1 MSFPTWLGSWKSL
14 VTARNGSRPASRPCL
29 EALEDRW
36 LPSAAPWPLA
46 DVVPPATAVV
56 RATQQQVSFQ
66 ERLTLVSVSQAGAAT
81 YVGTATYFGHVR
93 AVLYP
98 GNMFTQYAANGDTA
112 SGRVTPAS
120 ATTGAITI
128 TGGSRRLPGATGT
141 SPYVLTSTYLVS
153 TDPSTGVTS
162 LEITGTTSFSP
173 AGQPAHDLAAR
184 SAYSGVVPF
193 RVTGGGNAP
202 SGLPVFP
209 GGTAAHDATGTA
221 TQLGK
226 YTGEGL
232 FTLLGFT
239 SATTGTFRGNFVFV
253 AANGD
258 RLAFNYGASTPGTF
272 TVMPASDGKA
282 VAQFVAEFTPDPA
295 LSTGRFANVT
305 GGSFIMVATTEPF
318 VLQPD
323 TLGYTVPFHYTWQGQ
338 GWLEF
343 ANGR

>member
-1 MSFPTWLGSWKSL
+1 VEP
-14 VTARNGSRPASRPCL
+14 
-29 EALEDRW
+29 LEDRW
-36 LPSAAPWPLA
+36 LPSAARWPLA
-46 DVVPPATAVV
+46 DVVPPRTAHAPLADVV
-56 RATQQQVSFQ
+56 PPSTAAVAAAQRQLPFRES
-66 ERLTLVSVSQAGAAT
+66 LTLVSVSPAGAST
-81 YVGTATYFGHVR
+81 YVGMASYFGHVR

-98 GNMFTQYAANGDTA
+98 GNVFSEHAANGDTA

-128 TGGSRRLPGATGT
+128 TGGSRRLPEATGM
-141 SPYVLTSTYLVS
+141 SPYVLTSTYVVS

-162 LEITGTTSFSP
+162 LEITGTISFTP

-221 TQLGK
+221 TQLGR

-239 SATTGTFRGNFVFV
+239 SATTGTFRGAFVFV

-272 TVMPASDGKA
+272 TIMPASDGKA
-282 VAQFVAEFTPDPA
+282 VVQFVAEFTPDPA
-295 LSTGRFANVT
+295 LSTGRFASVV
-305 GGSFIMVATTEPF
+305 GGSFIMVANTEPF
-318 VLQPD
+318 DPTPNAQ
-323 TLGYTVPFHYTWQGQ
+323 GYTVSFAYTWSGE
-338 GWLEF
+338 GSLVF
-343 ANGR
+343 SNGH